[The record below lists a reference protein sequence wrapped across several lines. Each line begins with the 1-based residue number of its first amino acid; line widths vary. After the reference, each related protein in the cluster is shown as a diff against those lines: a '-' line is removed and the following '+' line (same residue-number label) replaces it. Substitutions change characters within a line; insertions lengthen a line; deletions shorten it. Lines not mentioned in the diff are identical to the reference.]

1 MATKAR
7 MIATCR
13 YCRCPIGLSRW
24 SGWLDLTPRGSHD
37 MCPGT
42 VSALHEPAV

>member
-1 MATKAR
+1 MATKALR
-7 MIATCR
+7 HGTCR

-24 SGWLDLTPRGSHD
+24 SGWVELSPHGSHD

-42 VSALHEPAV
+42 ISASHEPSA